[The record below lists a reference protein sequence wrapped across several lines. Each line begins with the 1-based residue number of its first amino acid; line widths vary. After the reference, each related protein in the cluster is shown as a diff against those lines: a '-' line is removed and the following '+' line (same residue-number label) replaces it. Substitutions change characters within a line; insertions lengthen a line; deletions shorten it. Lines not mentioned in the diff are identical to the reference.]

1 MMGKTRL
8 MGGQIISIIII
19 KREKKRACRREMTAE
34 ERGGKRVMNSKMNGT
49 VDLCKTSLLQLSSRF
64 EECKIFEPGWDVLH
78 HQATF
83 LRAFL
88 SNRVL
93 YMYFQ
98 K

>member
-1 MMGKTRL
+1 
-8 MGGQIISIIII
+8 
-19 KREKKRACRREMTAE
+19 MTAE

-83 LRAFL
+83 LL
-88 SNRVL
+88 NIGVILVL
-93 YMYFQ
+93 RCVTLMEFT
-98 K
+98 